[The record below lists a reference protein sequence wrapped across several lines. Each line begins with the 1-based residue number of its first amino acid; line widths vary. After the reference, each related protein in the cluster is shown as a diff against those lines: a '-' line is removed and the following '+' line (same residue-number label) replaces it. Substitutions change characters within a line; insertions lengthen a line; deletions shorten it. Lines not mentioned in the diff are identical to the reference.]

1 MSLTLVLLTTIGVVL
16 GGNLLLVGLPGGLLL
31 SLASLLVKPLGWP
44 GINDLGDRAWPL
56 AILATAAWGLGLLPL
71 WGLANHQGWPAATV
85 WLLWGG
91 WGLLVGV
98 GLLAYCHAKDK
109 SAE

>member
-31 SLASLLVKPLGWP
+31 SLASVLVKPLGWP

-56 AILATAAWGLGLLPL
+56 AILTTAGWGAGLIPV
-71 WGLANHQGWPAATV
+71 WWLASRWLGWPDAAV
-85 WLLWGG
+85 WALWVG
-91 WGLLVGV
+91 WGMLLSVGM
-98 GLLAYCHAKDK
+98 LAYCRFK
-109 SAE
+109 